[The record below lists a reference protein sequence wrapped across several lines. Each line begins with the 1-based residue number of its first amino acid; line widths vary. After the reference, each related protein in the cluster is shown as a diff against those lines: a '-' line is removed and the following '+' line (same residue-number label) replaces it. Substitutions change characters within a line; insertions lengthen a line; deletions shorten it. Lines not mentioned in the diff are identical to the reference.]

1 MFFLSTAT
9 DAETNE
15 RPAAMTTTDSLRALL
30 SSYAVTGLDTNLS
43 LGGKIDI
50 SPEKAA
56 LVAGA
61 GCAAEWVMQA
71 ADVAEVAS
79 WKAPFDTASGD
90 EEYLALSFDK
100 QFGRRPTDEETEAFR
115 AEFVTQMRGAVA
127 KAQEEDAEG

>member
-1 MFFLSTAT
+1 
-9 DAETNE
+9 
-15 RPAAMTTTDSLRALL
+15 MTTSDSLRALL
-30 SSYAVTGLDTNLS
+30 SSYAVTGLETNLS
-43 LGGKIDI
+43 LGDKIDI

-79 WKAPFDTASGD
+79 WTAPFDTASGD
-90 EEYLALSFDK
+90 EEYLVSAFDK

-115 AEFVTQMRGAVA
+115 AEFVTQMAGSVA
-127 KAQEEDAEG
+127 NAREQEEG